1 MAAVQVLRKAIKDKK
16 ELRDKYLATLRNL
29 NNQVRDKQTEVDR
42 LEAEIVTLNK
52 ALDTIKTGESDDSI

>member
-1 MAAVQVLRKAIKDKK
+1 MAAVQVLKKAIKDKK

>member
-52 ALDTIKTGESDDSI
+52 ALDTIKTGEVDDTI